1 VMKSW
6 VADIRNVQIID
17 SNHPQKDLAEGRIDV
32 VVVARTGLLGT
43 FNAGYTLPI
52 DLLYDLTEFR
62 SMEAITRIEDA
73 LDEVYRREQARRL
86 ENATIN
92 REYINPIEVKR
103 VDVAPREKT
112 SGTMLGW
119 IIPAL
124 MVVVMA
130 LGAFYPAVDLT
141 AGEKER
147 GTFETLLSTP
157 ASKMEIVTGKFLTV
171 FIMAMLTAVLNLA
184 SMGATFYVFFA
195 QISAVNG
202 GDFTLLLN
210 DPGRVAVMVLLLV
223 VPLALLLSAVMMS
236 VAVFARSFREAQN
249 YLTPVMML
257 VLFPAML
264 AGTPGAEFSASVQ
277 FIPIVNTVLLF
288 KDAMTGEA
296 AWEGVFAVFVST
308 AAYALLALVFAARV
322 FQREDVVLSE
332 EPGMPLS
339 FRRREYAPRPV
350 PSAGFSLTLFGL
362 IMLLIFYIGTLVQ
375 QRSPLWGVAFTE
387 WGLILLP
394 VLASLWYARVDLRQ
408 TLRLHAFSFAQG
420 LGAVVMALSMLTL
433 VMGFSAVHDQ
443 FLPIPDSM
451 KEGFAVFLQGA
462 NSWPGLIA
470 VLLAMAL
477 SPALCEEALFR
488 GALLSGLRQRMRP
501 LTAVLTVAVLF
512 GAFHL
517 SIYRFAP
524 TALLG
529 LAITYAVLRT
539 NSLWIG
545 VLIHLINNS
554 LAILLGAGRLPKPVT
569 EFLMPPNWETAGP
582 SSGVIAAAFIG
593 LLLGVALLEAATRSV
608 KRKAAVLP

>member
-1 VMKSW
+1 
-6 VADIRNVQIID
+6 
-17 SNHPQKDLAEGRIDV
+17 
-32 VVVARTGLLGT
+32 
-43 FNAGYTLPI
+43 
-52 DLLYDLTEFR
+52 
-62 SMEAITRIEDA
+62 
-73 LDEVYRREQARRL
+73 
-86 ENATIN
+86 
-92 REYINPIEVKR
+92 
-103 VDVAPREKT
+103 
-112 SGTMLGW
+112 
-119 IIPAL
+119 
-124 MVVVMA
+124 
-130 LGAFYPAVDLT
+130 
-141 AGEKER
+141 
-147 GTFETLLSTP
+147 
-157 ASKMEIVTGKFLTV
+157 
-171 FIMAMLTAVLNLA
+171 
-184 SMGATFYVFFA
+184 
-195 QISAVNG
+195 
-202 GDFTLLLN
+202 
-210 DPGRVAVMVLLLV
+210 
-223 VPLALLLSAVMMS
+223 
-236 VAVFARSFREAQN
+236 
-249 YLTPVMML
+249 
-257 VLFPAML
+257 
-264 AGTPGAEFSASVQ
+264 
-277 FIPIVNTVLLF
+277 
-288 KDAMTGEA
+288 
-296 AWEGVFAVFVST
+296 
-308 AAYALLALVFAARV
+308 
-322 FQREDVVLSE
+322 
-332 EPGMPLS
+332 
-339 FRRREYAPRPV
+339 
-350 PSAGFSLTLFGL
+350 
-362 IMLLIFYIGTLVQ
+362 MLLIFYIGTLVQ

-593 LLLGVALLEAATRSV
+593 LLLGVALLEAATRSA